1 MLFLLDANIV
11 VFCLRGKS
19 ADAQRRL
26 LAVTPA
32 DVCVPLQV
40 YAELLVGAAKSEKPL
55 ANQQRVLAFLAPFQ
69 IVMPDLVIAE
79 HYAEIRTVLESSG
92 TPISEADLWIAATAR
107 SVGGTLVT
115 NNTREFSRVP
125 NLNID
130 DWSKP

>member
-1 MLFLLDANIV
+1 MVFLLDTNII

-19 ADAQRRL
+19 PDAQRRL
-26 LAVTPA
+26 LAVAPA
-32 DVCVPLQV
+32 DVRVPLQV

-79 HYAEIRTVLESSG
+79 HYAEIRTALESSG
-92 TPISEADLWIAATAR
+92 TPISEADLWIAATAL

-125 NLNID
+125 NLNRD